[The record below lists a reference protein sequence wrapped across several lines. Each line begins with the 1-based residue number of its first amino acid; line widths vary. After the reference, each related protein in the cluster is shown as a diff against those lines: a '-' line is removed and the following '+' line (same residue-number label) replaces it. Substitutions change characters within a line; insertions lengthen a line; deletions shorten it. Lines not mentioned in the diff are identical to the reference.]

1 VNSLWGWVGF
11 NVVVLAIL
19 ALDLGVLHRRSEKV
33 SLKEAASWSA
43 VWVALSL
50 GFAFAI
56 YQTMG
61 KESGLEFLT
70 GYLIEYALSVD
81 NIFVFVL
88 IFTYFKVPEKYQH
101 RVLFWGIIGALV
113 LRGVM
118 IVAGSALVTRFA
130 WTLYIFGAFLVFTG
144 VKMAF
149 QKDEDV
155 YNPERDPIL
164 RLARRLVPVTD
175 DYHGDKFFIR
185 QPGKTGRLRYAATP
199 LFIVLLIVDTT
210 DIIFATD
217 SIPAIFAVTRDPFI
231 VYTSNICAVL
241 GLRAL
246 YFLLASVVDKFV
258 YLKLGLSLVLV
269 FIGGKMLLEHFVHCR
284 SSRRWAWSVRSWP
297 PRSLPRSGGHG
308 QGTKACLWVT
318 PETSA
323 TSFGYLPP
331 LYIHLRISECDSLH
345 ARHSLRCLSLLRSR
359 ARWLKMPER
368 IWRWIFA

>member
-1 VNSLWGWVGF
+1 VNSIWGWIGF

-33 SLKEAASWSA
+33 SLREAATWSA

-50 GFAFAI
+50 CFAFAV
-56 YQTMG
+56 YRTMG

-88 IFTYFKVPEKYQH
+88 IFSYFSVPEKYQH

-144 VKMAF
+144 VRMAL
-149 QKDEDV
+149 QKDDSA
-155 YNPERDPIL
+155 YNPSRDPVL
-164 RLARRLVPVTD
+164 RLARRILPVTP
-175 DYHGDKFFIR
+175 DYRGDSFFVR
-185 QPGKTGRLRYAATP
+185 EPDASGKTRYAATP

-246 YFLLASVVDKFV
+246 YFLLAGVVDKFV
-258 YLKLGLSLVLV
+258 YLKLGLSMVLI
-269 FIGGKMLLEHFVHCR
+269 FIGAKMLLEPFMHIPIGASLAVVGAVLGL
-284 SSRRWAWSVRSWP
+284 SILVSVKWP
-297 PRSLPRSGGHG
+297 RTGH
-308 QGTKACLWVT
+308 
-318 PETSA
+318 
-323 TSFGYLPP
+323 
-331 LYIHLRISECDSLH
+331 
-345 ARHSLRCLSLLRSR
+345 
-359 ARWLKMPER
+359 
-368 IWRWIFA
+368 

>member
-1 VNSLWGWVGF
+1 VNSLWGWIWF
-11 NVVVLAIL
+11 NVAVLAIL
-19 ALDLGVLHRRSEKV
+19 ALDLGVLHRKSSKV
-33 SLKEAASWSA
+33 SLKEAAIWSG

-50 GFAFAI
+50 CFALAI
-56 YQTMG
+56 YRNMG

-88 IFTYFKVPEKYQH
+88 IFSYFNVPEKYQH

-144 VKMAF
+144 IRMAL
-149 QKDEDV
+149 QKDDAA
-155 YNPERDPIL
+155 YNAERDPVL
-164 RLARRLVPVTD
+164 RLARKLIRVTP
-175 DYHGDKFFIR
+175 DYRGDKFFVKE
-185 QPGKTGRLRYAATP
+185 PDKTGRNRFAATP
-199 LFIVLLIVDTT
+199 LFIVLIIVDTT

-269 FIGGKMLLEHFVHCR
+269 FIGAKMLLEHFLHIPIV
-284 SSRRWAWSVRSWP
+284 AALGVVG
-297 PRSLPRSGGHG
+297 LVLG
-308 QGTKACLWVT
+308 
-318 PETSA
+318 SA
-323 TSFGYLPP
+323 
-331 LYIHLRISECDSLH
+331 
-345 ARHSLRCLSLLRSR
+345 
-359 ARWLKMPER
+359 
-368 IWRWIFA
+368 IFASVKWPRTGH

>member
-1 VNSLWGWVGF
+1 VNSLWGWIWF
-11 NVVVLAIL
+11 NVAVLAIL
-19 ALDLGVLHRRSEKV
+19 ALDLGVLHRKSSKV
-33 SLKEAASWSA
+33 SLKEAAIWSG

-50 GFAFAI
+50 CFALAI
-56 YQTMG
+56 YRNMG

-88 IFTYFKVPEKYQH
+88 IFSYFSVPEKYQH

-144 VKMAF
+144 IRMAL
-149 QKDEDV
+149 QKDDTA
-155 YNPERDPIL
+155 YNAERDPVL
-164 RLARRLVPVTD
+164 RLARKLIRVTP
-175 DYHGDKFFIR
+175 DYRGDKFFVKE
-185 QPGKTGRLRYAATP
+185 PDKTGRNRFAATP
-199 LFIVLLIVDTT
+199 LFIVLIIVDTT

-241 GLRAL
+241 ALRAMFL
-246 YFLLASVVDKFV
+246 LLASVVDKFV

-269 FIGGKMLLEHFVHCR
+269 FIGAKMLLEHFLHIPIV
-284 SSRRWAWSVRSWP
+284 AALGVVG
-297 PRSLPRSGGHG
+297 LVLG
-308 QGTKACLWVT
+308 
-318 PETSA
+318 SA
-323 TSFGYLPP
+323 
-331 LYIHLRISECDSLH
+331 
-345 ARHSLRCLSLLRSR
+345 
-359 ARWLKMPER
+359 
-368 IWRWIFA
+368 IFASVKWPRTGH

>member
-1 VNSLWGWVGF
+1 MNSLWGWVGF

-33 SLKEAASWSA
+33 SLKEAATWSA

-50 GFAFAI
+50 GFAFAV

-61 KESGLEFLT
+61 KEPGLEFLT

-88 IFTYFKVPEKYQH
+88 IFTYFGVPEKYQH
-101 RVLFWGIIGALV
+101 RVLFWGIIGALL

-118 IVAGSALVTRFA
+118 IIAGSALVARFS
-130 WTLYIFGAFLVFTG
+130 WSLYIFGAFLVFTG
-144 VKMAF
+144 LRMAL

-164 RLARRLVPVTD
+164 RLARRLVPVTE
-175 DYHGDKFFIR
+175 DYHGDKFFVR
-185 QPGKTGRLRYAATP
+185 QPGKKGRSRYAATP

-269 FIGGKMLLEHFVHCR
+269 FIGGKMLLEHFVHLPIV
-284 SSRRWAWSVRSWP
+284 A
-297 PRSLPRSGGHG
+297 SLGVVGAVLAASIV
-308 QGTKACLWVT
+308 A
-318 PETSA
+318 
-323 TSFGYLPP
+323 
-331 LYIHLRISECDSLH
+331 
-345 ARHSLRCLSLLRSR
+345 SLRWPRTGH
-359 ARWLKMPER
+359 
-368 IWRWIFA
+368 

>member
-1 VNSLWGWVGF
+1 VNSLWGWIWF
-11 NVVVLAIL
+11 NVAVLAIL
-19 ALDLGVLHRRSEKV
+19 GLDLGVLHRKSSKV
-33 SLKEAASWSA
+33 SLKEAAIWSG

-50 GFAFAI
+50 CFALAI
-56 YQTMG
+56 YRNMG

-88 IFTYFKVPEKYQH
+88 IFSYFSVPEKYQH

-144 VKMAF
+144 IRMAL
-149 QKDEDV
+149 QKDDAA
-155 YNPERDPIL
+155 YNAERDPVL
-164 RLARRLVPVTD
+164 RLARKLIPVTP
-175 DYHGDKFFIR
+175 DYRGDKFFVKE
-185 QPGKTGRLRYAATP
+185 PDKTGRMRFAATP
-199 LFIVLLIVDTT
+199 LFIVLIIVDTT

-269 FIGGKMLLEHFVHCR
+269 FIGAKMLLEHFLHIPIIAALGVVGLVLG
-284 SSRRWAWSVRSWP
+284 SAIYASVKWP
-297 PRSLPRSGGHG
+297 RTGH
-308 QGTKACLWVT
+308 
-318 PETSA
+318 
-323 TSFGYLPP
+323 
-331 LYIHLRISECDSLH
+331 
-345 ARHSLRCLSLLRSR
+345 
-359 ARWLKMPER
+359 
-368 IWRWIFA
+368 